1 MIKRIK
7 KFISILIYVLDNKLH
22 KYFSFIDGP
31 TIDSHNGNYEWIYNN
46 LNNKNIDLSQKAF
59 IEIGSYN
66 ALDTI
71 HILQRFN
78 FEKAVIFEPS
88 RAGIK
93 RTIRNIEKNKEI
105 SSKILFFPFALGSY
119 IGETHFFEPLDKGYK
134 LDKSPNYASSS
145 IYKSQESNL
154 HKYKVPIFNLDSILK
169 NLKID
174 PFLIIMDAEDSELE
188 ILKGATTTLGKV
200 EYICLETGYNTQ
212 RVNTNAKDIAD
223 FLTNQDFD
231 LIDNDWP
238 NANSNELP
246 IDNGEHKVFCLLFK
260 KNSKN

>member
-1 MIKRIK
+1 MK
-7 KFISILIYVLDNKLH
+7 KLLSTIVYVVHKKLH

-31 TIDSHNGNYEWIYNN
+31 TIDSHNGNYEWIYKN
-46 LNNKNIDLSQKAF
+46 LKNKNIDISQKAL

-66 ALDTI
+66 ALDAI

-105 SSKILFFPFALGSY
+105 SSKILFFPIALGSY
-119 IGETHFFEPLDKGYK
+119 IGETSFYEPIDEGYK

-145 IYKSQESNL
+145 IYKSKESNL
-154 HKYKVPIFNLDSILK
+154 QKYKVPIFKLDSILE
-169 NLKID
+169 NLNID

-188 ILKGATTTLGKV
+188 ILKGATTTLCKV

-212 RVNTNAKDIAD
+212 RVNTNAKDILD
-223 FLTNQDFD
+223 FLTSQEFD

-238 NANSNELP
+238 NTNSNELP
-246 IDNGEHKVFCLLFK
+246 IDDGEHKVFCLLFK
-260 KNSKN
+260 KNLKN

>member
-1 MIKRIK
+1 MLK
-7 KFISILIYVLDNKLH
+7 KIISIFVYSLHKNLH
-22 KYFSFIDGP
+22 KYFSFIDGA
-31 TIDSHNGNYEWIYNN
+31 TIDSHNGNYEWIYKN
-46 LNNKNIDLSQKAF
+46 LNDKKINLSQKAF
-59 IEIGSYN
+59 IEIGSFN

-93 RTIRNIEKNKEI
+93 RTLRNIEKNKEI
-105 SSKILFFPFALGSY
+105 SSKILFFPIALGRY
-119 IGETHFFEPLDKGYK
+119 IGESIFFEPTDEGYK

-145 IYKSQESNL
+145 VYKSQESNL
-154 HKYKVPIFNLDSILK
+154 YKYKVPIFNLDSILI

-188 ILKGATTTLGKV
+188 ILKGATNTLRKV
-200 EYICLETGYNTQ
+200 EYICLEAGYNTQ
-212 RVNTNAKDIAD
+212 RVNTNAKDIVD
-223 FLTNQDFD
+223 FLLNQDFD

-238 NANSNELP
+238 TTNSNELP
-246 IDNGEHKVFCLLFK
+246 DDNGEYKVFCLLFK
-260 KNSKN
+260 KKSNNE